1 MEEAI
6 AKAAVLIEALP
17 YIRRFRGKTVVV
29 KLGGSFMD
37 VPEDLEAVCTDI
49 AFMRAVDIDPVV
61 VHGGGKAITR
71 AMEEAGLEAKFVGG
85 LRYTGPE
92 ELRIVED
99 VLATDVNRRIVAL
112 LEKAGARAEGLT
124 SKTRCPLKA
133 EPLAASGGPDL
144 GLVGKVVAVDAL
156 LLRGLCDLGTIP
168 VIAPIAC
175 AVDQLSSA
183 GSVAQMP
190 SSGHPAQPGAAVPL
204 KYNCNADEAASA
216 VARAME
222 AEKLVNVSD
231 THGIR
236 ERPDDEGSLL
246 SHLSEADARRLL
258 KSGVISG
265 GMIPKVE
272 TCLEALKGGVKK
284 CHIVSG
290 RVPHSLLL
298 EIYTDRGVGT
308 EIAP

>member
-1 MEEAI
+1 MQDAI
-6 AKAAVLIEALP
+6 TKAAVLIEALP

-37 VPEDLEAVCTDI
+37 VSEDLEAVCTDI

-71 AMEEAGLEAKFVGG
+71 AMEEAGLKARFVGG

-99 VLATDVNRRIVAL
+99 VLATDVNRQIVGL
-112 LEKAGARAEGLT
+112 LEKAGAKAEGLT
-124 SKTRCPLKA
+124 SKTRCALRA
-133 EPLAASGGPDL
+133 EKMAGAGGADL
-144 GLVGKVVAVDAL
+144 GLVGKVTSVDAL

-168 VIAPIAC
+168 VIAPIA
-175 AVDQLSSA
+175 VGQ
-183 GSVAQMP
+183 G
-190 SSGHPAQPGAAVPL
+190 GE
-204 KYNCNADEAASA
+204 KYNCNADEAASS
-216 VARAME
+216 VARALG

-236 ERPDDEGSLL
+236 ERPDDEQSLL
-246 SHLSEADARRLL
+246 SHISEGDAQRFL
-258 KSGVISG
+258 KSGIISG
-265 GMIPKVE
+265 GMIPKVQ
-272 TCLEALKGGVKK
+272 TCLEALKGGVRK

-308 EIAP
+308 EIVP

>member
-1 MEEAI
+1 MVEEAI

-71 AMEEAGLEAKFVGG
+71 AMEEAGLEAKFVNG

-99 VLATDVNRRIVAL
+99 VLATDINRQIVRL
-112 LEKAGARAEGLT
+112 LEQAGAKAEGLT

-175 AVDQLSSA
+175 GRDDR
-183 GSVAQMP
+183 
-190 SSGHPAQPGAAVPL
+190 

-216 VARAME
+216 VARALE

-236 ERPDDEGSLL
+236 ERPDDESSLL
-246 SHLSEADARRLL
+246 SHISEADARRLL
-258 KSGVISG
+258 ASGVISG

-272 TCLEALKGGVKK
+272 TLLEALKGSVKQ

>member
-1 MEEAI
+1 MQEAI
-6 AKAAVLIEALP
+6 TKAAVLIEAMP

-37 VPEDLEAVCTDI
+37 VPEDLDAVCSDI

-71 AMEEAGLEAKFVGG
+71 AMEDAGLKARWVNG

-99 VLATDVNRRIVAL
+99 VLATDINRQIVGL
-112 LEKAGARAEGLT
+112 LEKAGAKAEALT
-124 SKTRCPLKA
+124 SKTRCALKA
-133 EPLAASGGPDL
+133 ERMTGADGADL
-144 GLVGKVVAVDAL
+144 GLVGKVISVDAL

-168 VIAPIAC
+168 VIAPIG
-175 AVDQLSSA
+175 VGA
-183 GSVAQMP
+183 G
-190 SSGHPAQPGAAVPL
+190 GE

-216 VARAME
+216 VARAMG

-236 ERPDDEGSLL
+236 ERAEDEASLL
-246 SHLSEADARRLL
+246 SHLTEADAQRLL
-258 KSGVISG
+258 ASGVISG
-265 GMIPKVE
+265 GMIPKVR
-272 TCLEALKGGVKK
+272 TILEALKGGVKK
-284 CHIVSG
+284 AHIVSG

-308 EIAP
+308 EIVP

>member
-1 MEEAI
+1 MQDAI
-6 AKAAVLIEALP
+6 TKAAVLIEALP

-37 VPEDLEAVCTDI
+37 VPEDLEAVCADI

-71 AMEEAGLEAKFVGG
+71 AMEEAGLKARFVGG

-99 VLATDVNRRIVAL
+99 VLATDVNRQIVGL
-112 LEKAGARAEGLT
+112 LEKAGAKAEGLT
-124 SKTRCPLKA
+124 SKTRCALRA
-133 EPLAASGGPDL
+133 EKMAGAGGEDL
-144 GLVGKVVAVDAL
+144 GLVGKVTSVDAL

-168 VIAPIAC
+168 VIAPIAV
-175 AVDQLSSA
+175 AVDQPPSA
-183 GSVAQMP
+183 SHGGPVE
-190 SSGHPAQPGAAVPL
+190 AAAPL

-216 VARAME
+216 VARALG

-236 ERPDDEGSLL
+236 ERPDDEQSLL
-246 SHLSEADARRLL
+246 SHISEGDAQRFL
-258 KSGVISG
+258 KSGIISG
-265 GMIPKVE
+265 GMIPKVQ
-272 TCLEALKGGVKK
+272 TCLEALKGGVRK
-284 CHIVSG
+284 CHVISG

-308 EIAP
+308 EIVP

>member
-1 MEEAI
+1 MVEQAI

-17 YIRRFRGKTVVV
+17 YIRRFRDKIVVV

-37 VPEDLEAVCTDI
+37 VPADLQAVCTDI
-49 AFMRAVDIDPVV
+49 AFMRAVDIHPVV

-71 AMEEAGLEAKFVGG
+71 AMEEAGLKATFVQG
-85 LRYTGPE
+85 LRYTGAE

-99 VLATDVNRRIVAL
+99 VLATDVNRQIVRL
-112 LEKAGARAEGLT
+112 LEEAGAKAESLT
-124 SKTRCPLKA
+124 SKSRCPLRA
-133 EPLAASGGPDL
+133 EPLSAAGAGGPDL
-144 GLVGKVVAVDAL
+144 GFVGRVVNVDAL
-156 LLRGLCDLGTIP
+156 LLRGLCDLDTVP
-168 VIAPIAC
+168 VIAPIG
-175 AVDQLSSA
+175 L
-183 GSVAQMP
+183 
-190 SSGHPAQPGAAVPL
+190 GADGQ

-216 VARAME
+216 VARALE

-236 ERPDDEGSLL
+236 ARPDDESSLL
-246 SHLSEADARRLL
+246 SHISEAEVERLL
-258 KSGVISG
+258 ESGAISG
-265 GMIPKVE
+265 GMIPKVQ
-272 TCLEALKGGVKK
+272 CLLEALKGGVRKG
-284 CHIVSG
+284 HIISG

>member
-1 MEEAI
+1 MVERAI

-17 YIRRFRGKTVVV
+17 YIRRFRNKIVVV

-37 VPEDLEAVCTDI
+37 VPADLQVVTSDI
-49 AFMRAVDIDPVV
+49 AFMRAVGIAPVV

-71 AMEEAGLEAKFVGG
+71 AMEDAGLKAKFVNG

-99 VLATDVNRRIVAL
+99 VLATDVNRQIVRL
-112 LEKAGARAEGLT
+112 LEDAGAKADSLT
-124 SKTRCPLKA
+124 SKGRCPLKA
-133 EPLAASGGPDL
+133 EPLSSGKPGEPDL
-144 GLVGKVVAVDAL
+144 GLVGKVVTVDAL
-156 LLRGLCDLGTIP
+156 LLRGLCDLDTIP
-168 VIAPIAC
+168 VIAPI
-175 AVDQLSSA
+175 
-183 GSVAQMP
+183 GVAAD
-190 SSGHPAQPGAAVPL
+190 GR

-216 VARAME
+216 VARALA

-236 ERPDDEGSLL
+236 ERPDDEASLL
-246 SHLSEADARRLL
+246 SHISEAEVEKLL
-258 KSGVISG
+258 AAGVISG
-265 GMIPKVE
+265 GMIPKVQ
-272 TCLEALKGGVKK
+272 CMLEALKGGVRQ

-298 EIYTDRGVGT
+298 EIYTDSGVGT
-308 EIAP
+308 EIGP

>member
-1 MEEAI
+1 MQDAI

-37 VPEDLEAVCTDI
+37 VPEDLEAVCADI

-71 AMEEAGLEAKFVGG
+71 AMEEAGLKAKFVGG

-99 VLATDVNRRIVAL
+99 VLATDVNRQIVGL
-112 LEKAGARAEGLT
+112 LEKAGAKAEGLT
-124 SKTRCPLKA
+124 SKTRCALRA
-133 EPLAASGGPDL
+133 EKMAGAGGADL
-144 GLVGKVVAVDAL
+144 GLVGKVTSVDAL

-168 VIAPIAC
+168 VIAPIA
-175 AVDQLSSA
+175 VGQ
-183 GSVAQMP
+183 G
-190 SSGHPAQPGAAVPL
+190 GE
-204 KYNCNADEAASA
+204 KYNCNADEAASS
-216 VARAME
+216 VARALG

-236 ERPDDEGSLL
+236 ERPDDEQSLL
-246 SHLSEADARRLL
+246 SHISEGDAQRFL
-258 KSGVISG
+258 KSGIISG
-265 GMIPKVE
+265 GMIPKVQ
-272 TCLEALKGGVKK
+272 TCLEALKGGVRK

-308 EIAP
+308 EIVP

>member
-1 MEEAI
+1 MEQAI

-17 YIRRFRGKTVVV
+17 YIRRFHDKIVVV

-37 VPEDLEAVCTDI
+37 VPADLEAICTDI
-49 AFMRAVDIDPVV
+49 AFMRAVGIHPVV

-71 AMEEAGLEAKFVGG
+71 AMEDAGLKAKFVNG

-99 VLATDVNRRIVAL
+99 VLATDINRQIVRL
-112 LEKAGARAEGLT
+112 LEQAGAKAEGLT
-124 SKTRCPLKA
+124 SKGRCPLKA
-133 EPLAASGGPDL
+133 EPLSVTGGLDL
-144 GLVGKVVAVDAL
+144 GLVGKVVVVDAL

-168 VIAPIAC
+168 VIAPIGC
-175 AVDQLSSA
+175 AIY
-183 GSVAQMP
+183 GR
-190 SSGHPAQPGAAVPL
+190 
-204 KYNCNADEAASA
+204 KFNCNADEAASA
-216 VARAME
+216 VARAMA

-236 ERPDDEGSLL
+236 RHPDDEASLL
-246 SHLSEADARRLL
+246 SHVSESEVQQLIAD
-258 KSGVISG
+258 SVITG
-265 GMIPKVE
+265 GMIPKVQ
-272 TCLEALKGGVKK
+272 TLLEALKGGVRK

-308 EIAP
+308 EIVP

>member
-1 MEEAI
+1 VKLGMEEAI

-175 AVDQLSSA
+175 GVD
-183 GSVAQMP
+183 GK
-190 SSGHPAQPGAAVPL
+190 

-216 VARAME
+216 VARALE

-246 SHLSEADARRLL
+246 SHLSEADARRFL

>member
-1 MEEAI
+1 MQEAI
-6 AKAAVLIEALP
+6 TKAAVLIEAMP

-37 VPEDLEAVCTDI
+37 VPEDLEAVCSDI

-71 AMEEAGLEAKFVGG
+71 AMEEAGLTARWVSG

-99 VLATDVNRRIVAL
+99 VLATDINRQIVGL
-112 LEKAGARAEGLT
+112 LEKAGAKAEALT
-124 SKTRCPLKA
+124 SKTRCALRA
-133 EPLAASGGPDL
+133 ERMTGADGADL
-144 GLVGKVVAVDAL
+144 GLVGKVTSVDAL
-156 LLRGLCDLGTIP
+156 LLRGLCDLGAIP
-168 VIAPIAC
+168 VIAPIG
-175 AVDQLSSA
+175 V
-183 GSVAQMP
+183 
-190 SSGHPAQPGAAVPL
+190 GAAGE
-204 KYNCNADEAASA
+204 KFNCNADEAASA
-216 VARAME
+216 VARALG

-236 ERPDDEGSLL
+236 ERADDEASLL
-246 SHLSEADARRLL
+246 SHLSEDDALRLL
-258 KSGVISG
+258 ASGVISG
-265 GMIPKVE
+265 GMIPKVQ
-272 TCLEALKGGVKK
+272 TILDALKGGVKK
-284 CHIVSG
+284 AHIVSG

-308 EIAP
+308 EIVP

>member
-1 MEEAI
+1 MQDAI
-6 AKAAVLIEALP
+6 TKAAVLIEAMP

-37 VPEDLEAVCTDI
+37 VPEDLEAICADI

-71 AMEEAGLEAKFVGG
+71 AMEEAGLKARFVGG

-99 VLATDVNRRIVAL
+99 VLATDVNRQIVGL
-112 LEKAGARAEGLT
+112 LEKAGAKAEGLT
-124 SKTRCPLKA
+124 SKTRCALRA
-133 EPLAASGGPDL
+133 ERTAGAGGADL
-144 GLVGKVVAVDAL
+144 GLVGKVTSVDAL

-168 VIAPIAC
+168 VIAPIA
-175 AVDQLSSA
+175 VGQ
-183 GSVAQMP
+183 G
-190 SSGHPAQPGAAVPL
+190 GE

-216 VARAME
+216 VARALE

-236 ERPDDEGSLL
+236 ERPDDEQSLL
-246 SHLSEADARRLL
+246 SHISEGDAQRFL
-258 KSGVISG
+258 KSGIISG
-265 GMIPKVE
+265 GMIPKVQ
-272 TCLEALKGGVKK
+272 TILEALKGGVKK
-284 CHIVSG
+284 AHIVSG

-308 EIAP
+308 EIVP

>member
-37 VPEDLEAVCTDI
+37 VPEDLEAVCADI
-49 AFMRAVDIDPVV
+49 AFMRAVDIDPVI

-71 AMEEAGLEAKFVGG
+71 AMEEAGLVPKWVNG

-99 VLATDVNRRIVAL
+99 VLATDVNRQIVGL
-112 LEKAGARAEGLT
+112 LEKAGARAEGMT

-133 EPLAASGGPDL
+133 ERMAGAGGADL
-144 GLVGKVVAVDAL
+144 GLVGKVVSVDGL

-175 AVDQLSSA
+175 AVDQPPSA
-183 GSVAQMP
+183 GQGGTA
-190 SSGHPAQPGAAVPL
+190 GAGVPL

-216 VARAME
+216 VARALA

-236 ERPDDEGSLL
+236 QRPEDETSLL
-246 SHLSEADARRLL
+246 SHITESDAAALL
-258 KSGVISG
+258 ASGVISG
-265 GMIPKVE
+265 GMIPKVQ
-272 TCLEALKGGVKK
+272 TLLEALKGGVRK

-308 EIAP
+308 EIVP

>member
-1 MEEAI
+1 MVEDAI

-37 VPEDLEAVCTDI
+37 VPDDLGAVCTDI

-71 AMEEAGLEAKFVGG
+71 AMEEAGLKAKFVGG

-99 VLATDVNRRIVAL
+99 VLATDINRQIVRL
-112 LEKAGARAEGLT
+112 LEQAGAKAEGLT

-133 EPLAASGGPDL
+133 EPLSASGGPDL

-175 AVDQLSSA
+175 GA
-183 GSVAQMP
+183 GGQ
-190 SSGHPAQPGAAVPL
+190 

-216 VARAME
+216 VARALE

-236 ERPDDEGSLL
+236 ERPDDEASLL
-246 SHLSEADARRLL
+246 SHISESDARRLL
-258 KSGVISG
+258 AAGIISG

-272 TCLEALKGGVKK
+272 TLLEALKGGVRK
-284 CHIVSG
+284 CHVVSG

>member
-1 MEEAI
+1 MQEAI
-6 AKAAVLIEALP
+6 TKAAVLIEAMP

-37 VPEDLEAVCTDI
+37 VPEDLEAVCSDI

-71 AMEEAGLEAKFVGG
+71 AMEEAGLKARWVSG

-99 VLATDVNRRIVAL
+99 VLATDVNHQIVGL
-112 LEKAGARAEGLT
+112 LENAGAKAEALT
-124 SKTRCPLKA
+124 SKTRCALKA
-133 EPLAASGGPDL
+133 ERMTGADGADL
-144 GLVGKVVAVDAL
+144 GLVGKVVSVDAL

-168 VIAPIAC
+168 VIAPIG
-175 AVDQLSSA
+175 V
-183 GSVAQMP
+183 
-190 SSGHPAQPGAAVPL
+190 GAAGE

-216 VARAME
+216 VARALE

-236 ERPDDEGSLL
+236 QRPDDEASLL
-246 SHLSEADARRLL
+246 SHLSEDDALRLL
-258 KSGVISG
+258 ASGVISG
-265 GMIPKVE
+265 GMIPKVQ
-272 TCLEALKGGVKK
+272 TILEALKGGVKK
-284 CHIVSG
+284 AHIVSG

-308 EIAP
+308 EIVP

>member
-17 YIRRFRGKTVVV
+17 YIRRFRDKIVVV

-49 AFMRAVDIDPVV
+49 AFMRAVGIDPVI

-71 AMEEAGLEAKFVGG
+71 AMEEAGLKARFVDG

-99 VLATDVNRRIVAL
+99 VLATDVNRQIARL
-112 LEKAGARAEGLT
+112 LEQAGAKAEGLT

-133 EPLAASGGPDL
+133 EPLSAAGGPDL
-144 GLVGKVVAVDAL
+144 GLVGKVTAVDAL
-156 LLRGLCDLGTIP
+156 LLRGLCDLGTVP

-175 AVDQLSSA
+175 GA
-183 GSVAQMP
+183 G
-190 SSGHPAQPGAAVPL
+190 GR

-216 VARAME
+216 VARALE

-236 ERPDDEGSLL
+236 ERPDDEASLL
-246 SHLSEADARRLL
+246 SHISEPDARRLL
-258 KSGVISG
+258 ASGVISG
-265 GMIPKVE
+265 GMIPKVQ
-272 TCLEALKGGVKK
+272 TCLEALKSGVRQ

-308 EIAP
+308 EIVP

>member
-1 MEEAI
+1 MVEEAI

-71 AMEEAGLEAKFVGG
+71 AMEDAGLKAKFVGG

-99 VLATDVNRRIVAL
+99 VLATDINRQIVRL
-112 LEKAGARAEGLT
+112 LEQAGAKAEGLT

-133 EPLAASGGPDL
+133 EPLTASGGPDL
-144 GLVGKVVAVDAL
+144 GLVGKVIAVDAL

-175 AVDQLSSA
+175 GAP
-183 GSVAQMP
+183 VAQTP
-190 SSGHPAQPGAAVPL
+190 LSGQPAQPGAAVPQ

-216 VARAME
+216 VARALE

-236 ERPDDEGSLL
+236 ERPDDEASLL
-246 SHLSEADARRLL
+246 SHISEPDARRLL
-258 KSGVISG
+258 AAGIISG

-272 TCLEALKGGVKK
+272 TLLEALKGGVKQ

-298 EIYTDRGVGT
+298 EIYTDSGVGT

>member
-1 MEEAI
+1 MVQEAI

-71 AMEEAGLEAKFVGG
+71 AMEEAGLEAKFVDG

-99 VLATDVNRRIVAL
+99 VLATDINRQIVRL
-112 LEKAGARAEGLT
+112 LEQAGAKAEGLT

-175 AVDQLSSA
+175 GRDGQ
-183 GSVAQMP
+183 
-190 SSGHPAQPGAAVPL
+190 

-216 VARAME
+216 VARALE

-236 ERPDDEGSLL
+236 ARPDDETSLL
-246 SHLSEADARRLL
+246 SHISEADARRLL
-258 KSGVISG
+258 ASGVISG

-272 TCLEALKGGVKK
+272 TLLEALKGGVKQ
-284 CHIVSG
+284 CHVVSG

>member
-1 MEEAI
+1 MDSEQQAI

-17 YIRRFRGKTVVV
+17 YVRRFRGTVAVV

-37 VPEDLEAVCTDI
+37 VPHDLAAVCTDI
-49 AFMRAVDIDPVV
+49 AFMRAVGIHPVL
-61 VHGGGKAITR
+61 VHGGGKAISQ
-71 AMEEAGLEAKFVGG
+71 AMEQAGLEPRWIDG

-99 VLATDVNRRIVAL
+99 VLATDVNREIVRL
-112 LEKAGARAEGLT
+112 LEAAGAKAEGLT
-124 SKTRCPLKA
+124 TKGRCPLKA
-133 EPLAASGGPDL
+133 ERMKSTGGQDL
-144 GLVGKVVAVDAL
+144 GLVGKVTQVDAL

-168 VIAPIAC
+168 VCAPLAIG
-175 AVDQLSSA
+175 A
-183 GSVAQMP
+183 G
-190 SSGHPAQPGAAVPL
+190 GEKL
-204 KYNCNADEAASA
+204 NCNADEAASA
-216 VARAME
+216 VARALA

-236 ERPDDEGSLL
+236 ASPGDAASLL
-246 SHLSEADARRLL
+246 SHLSEADAERLL
-258 KSGVISG
+258 SEGIVIG
-265 GMIPKVE
+265 GMIPKVR
-272 TCLEALKGGVKK
+272 TLLEALKGGVRK

-308 EIAP
+308 EIVP

>member
-1 MEEAI
+1 MQDAI

-71 AMEEAGLEAKFVGG
+71 AMEEAGLKARFVGG

-99 VLATDVNRRIVAL
+99 VLATDVNRQIVGL
-112 LEKAGARAEGLT
+112 LEKAGAKAEGLT
-124 SKTRCPLKA
+124 SKTRCALRA
-133 EPLAASGGPDL
+133 ERTAGAGGADL
-144 GLVGKVVAVDAL
+144 GLVGKVTSVDAL

-168 VIAPIAC
+168 VIAPIA
-175 AVDQLSSA
+175 VGQ
-183 GSVAQMP
+183 G
-190 SSGHPAQPGAAVPL
+190 GE

-216 VARAME
+216 VARALE

-236 ERPDDEGSLL
+236 ERPDDEQSLL
-246 SHLSEADARRLL
+246 SHISEGDAQRFL
-258 KSGVISG
+258 KSGIISG
-265 GMIPKVE
+265 GMIPKVQ
-272 TCLEALKGGVKK
+272 TILEALKGGVKK
-284 CHIVSG
+284 AHIVSG

-308 EIAP
+308 EIVP

>member
-1 MEEAI
+1 MVEQAI

-17 YIRRFRGKTVVV
+17 YIRRFRNKIVVV

-37 VPEDLEAVCTDI
+37 VPEDLQTVCTDI
-49 AFMRAVDIDPVV
+49 AFMRAVDIFPVV

-71 AMEEAGLEAKFVGG
+71 AMEEAGLQAKFVNG

-99 VLATDVNRRIVAL
+99 VLATDINRQIVRL
-112 LEKAGARAEGLT
+112 LEEAGARAESLT
-124 SKTRCPLKA
+124 SKGRCPLRA
-133 EPLAASGGPDL
+133 EPLSSGPSGQPDL
-144 GLVGKVVAVDAL
+144 GLVGKVVSVDAL

-168 VIAPIAC
+168 VIAPIGLAT
-175 AVDQLSSA
+175 DGQ
-183 GSVAQMP
+183 
-190 SSGHPAQPGAAVPL
+190 

-216 VARAME
+216 VARALH

-236 ERPDDEGSLL
+236 ERPADETSLL
-246 SHLSEADARRLL
+246 SHISEAEVESLL
-258 KSGVISG
+258 EAGVITG
-265 GMIPKVE
+265 GMIPKVQ
-272 TCLEALKGGVKK
+272 CLLEALKGGVRQ
-284 CHIVSG
+284 CHIISG

-298 EIYTDRGVGT
+298 EIYTDSGVGT

>member
-1 MEEAI
+1 MQEAI
-6 AKAAVLIEALP
+6 TKAAVLIEAMP

-37 VPEDLEAVCTDI
+37 VPEDLEAVCSDI

-71 AMEEAGLEAKFVGG
+71 AMEEAGLKARWVSG

-99 VLATDVNRRIVAL
+99 VLATDVNHQIVGL
-112 LEKAGARAEGLT
+112 LENAGAKAEALT
-124 SKTRCPLKA
+124 SKTRCALRA
-133 EPLAASGGPDL
+133 ERMTGADGADL
-144 GLVGKVVAVDAL
+144 GLVGKVTSVDAL
-156 LLRGLCDLGTIP
+156 LLRGLCDLGAIP
-168 VIAPIAC
+168 VIAPIG
-175 AVDQLSSA
+175 VGA
-183 GSVAQMP
+183 G
-190 SSGHPAQPGAAVPL
+190 GE

-216 VARAME
+216 VARALG

-236 ERPDDEGSLL
+236 ERADDEASLL
-246 SHLSEADARRLL
+246 SHLSEDDALRLL
-258 KSGVISG
+258 ASGVISG
-265 GMIPKVE
+265 GMIPKVQ
-272 TCLEALKGGVKK
+272 TILDALKGGVKK
-284 CHIVSG
+284 AHIVSG

-308 EIAP
+308 EIVP

>member
-1 MEEAI
+1 MQDAI
-6 AKAAVLIEALP
+6 TKAAVLIEALP

-37 VPEDLEAVCTDI
+37 VSEDLEAVCTDI

-71 AMEEAGLEAKFVGG
+71 AMEEAGLKARFVGG

-99 VLATDVNRRIVAL
+99 VLATDVNRQIVGL
-112 LEKAGARAEGLT
+112 LEKAGAKAEGLT
-124 SKTRCPLKA
+124 SKTRCALRA
-133 EPLAASGGPDL
+133 EKMAGAGGADL
-144 GLVGKVVAVDAL
+144 GLVGKVTSVDAL

-168 VIAPIAC
+168 VIAPIA
-175 AVDQLSSA
+175 VGQ
-183 GSVAQMP
+183 G
-190 SSGHPAQPGAAVPL
+190 GE
-204 KYNCNADEAASA
+204 KYNCNADEAASS
-216 VARAME
+216 VARALG

-236 ERPDDEGSLL
+236 ERPDDEQSLL
-246 SHLSEADARRLL
+246 SHISEGDAQRFL
-258 KSGVISG
+258 KSGIISG
-265 GMIPKVE
+265 GMIPKVQ
-272 TCLEALKGGVKK
+272 TCLEALKGGVRK
-284 CHIVSG
+284 CHVISG

-308 EIAP
+308 EIVP

>member
-1 MEEAI
+1 MEQAI
-6 AKAAVLIEALP
+6 QKAEVLTEALP
-17 YIRRFRGKTVVV
+17 YIRRFRGRTFVI

-37 VPEDLEAVCTDI
+37 VPEDLEAVCEDI
-49 AFMRAVDIDPVV
+49 AFMRAVDIDPVI

-71 AMEEAGLEAKFVGG
+71 AMEESGLKARFVDG

-99 VLATDVNRRIVAL
+99 VLATDVNRQIVDL
-112 LEKAGARAEGLT
+112 LVKAGAKAESLT
-124 SKTRCPLKA
+124 SKGTCPLRA
-133 EPLAASGGPDL
+133 EPLCASCGPDL
-144 GLVGKVVAVDAL
+144 GLVGKVTSVDGL

-175 AVDQLSSA
+175 GKAE
-183 GSVAQMP
+183 GE
-190 SSGHPAQPGAAVPL
+190 
-204 KYNCNADEAASA
+204 KFNCNADEAASA
-216 VARAME
+216 VARALG

-236 ERPDDEGSLL
+236 QRPDDPESLL
-246 SHLSEADARRLL
+246 SHITEADVHRLL
-258 KSGVISG
+258 AEKVISG
-265 GMIPKVE
+265 GMIPKVK
-272 TCLEALKGGVKK
+272 TLLEALKGGVKK

-298 EIYTDRGVGT
+298 EIYTDHGVGT
-308 EIAP
+308 EIVP

>member
-1 MEEAI
+1 MVEEAI

-71 AMEEAGLEAKFVGG
+71 AMEEAGLQAKFVNG

-99 VLATDVNRRIVAL
+99 VLATDINRQIVRL
-112 LEKAGARAEGLT
+112 LEQAGAKAEGLT

-144 GLVGKVVAVDAL
+144 GLVGKVAAVDAL

-175 AVDQLSSA
+175 GRDGQ
-183 GSVAQMP
+183 
-190 SSGHPAQPGAAVPL
+190 

-216 VARAME
+216 VARALE

-236 ERPDDEGSLL
+236 ARPDDESSLL
-246 SHLSEADARRLL
+246 SHISEADARRLL
-258 KSGVISG
+258 ASGVISG
-265 GMIPKVE
+265 GMIPKVQ
-272 TCLEALKGGVKK
+272 TLLEALKGGVKQ